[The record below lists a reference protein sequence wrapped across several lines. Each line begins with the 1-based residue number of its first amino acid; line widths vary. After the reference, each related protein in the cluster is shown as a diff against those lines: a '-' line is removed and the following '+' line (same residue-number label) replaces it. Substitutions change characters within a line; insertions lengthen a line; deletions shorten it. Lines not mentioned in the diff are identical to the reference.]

1 MTLCAPAAVKD
12 TLAEAVPL
20 AAAPAPVKTAAVPV
34 TVPVPMVLP
43 PAVNVTVPVGPAPL
57 LPVAI
62 AAVNVTAWPTG
73 TEATPPLLAVVVV
86 GASVIVMASA
96 GEVLVVK
103 LLSPA

>member
-20 AAAPAPVKTAAVPV
+20 AAVPAPVRTAAVPV

-62 AAVNVTAWPTG
+62 AAVRVMDWPIA

-86 GASVIVMASA
+86 GAVVIVKPS
-96 GEVLVVK
+96 GVEVLAVK
-103 LLSPA
+103 LLSPE

>member
-1 MTLCAPAAVKD
+1 MLCAAAAVKV

-20 AAAPAPVKTAAVPV
+20 AAVPDPVKTAAVPV
-34 TVPVPMVLP
+34 TVPVPIVLP

-73 TEATPPLLAVVVV
+73 TELAPLLAVVVV
-86 GASVIVMASA
+86 GAVVIVKEFAV
-96 GEVLVVK
+96 EVLAVK
-103 LLSPA
+103 LLSPE

>member
-1 MTLCAPAAVKD
+1 VTLCAPAAVND

-20 AAAPAPVKTAAVPV
+20 AVVPAPVKTAAVPV

-43 PAVNVTVPVGPAPL
+43 PAINVTFPVGPAPL

-62 AAVNVTAWPTG
+62 AAVKVTAWPTG

-86 GASVIVMASA
+86 GAVVIVKESA
-96 GEVLVVK
+96 GEVLAVK
-103 LLSPA
+103 LLSPE